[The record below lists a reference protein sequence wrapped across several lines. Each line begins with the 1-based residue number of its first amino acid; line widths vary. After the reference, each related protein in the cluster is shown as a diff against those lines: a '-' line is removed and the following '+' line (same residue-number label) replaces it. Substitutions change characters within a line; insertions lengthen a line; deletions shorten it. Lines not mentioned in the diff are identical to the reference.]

1 MKSSRRYA
9 SRGPA
14 HAYWRRVLDTWLVL
28 AGLHFIALA
37 MGLGGVWS
45 RSRAL
50 HDSLGNAGDP
60 GALRRVFA
68 GEAWWGAA
76 TILWLF
82 TGLWRLFGPAGKGTA
97 DYAMDPAF
105 DVKML
110 LFIAILAL
118 EVWPTKT
125 LVRWRLGRTE
135 PNVRDAGRIEAISYV
150 QCAVV
155 VAIVF
160 VATSTN
166 REFGAPAPTAPNA
179 HASTPDPRRV
189 VAAGE
194 VVTVAPS
201 GSDIVTDADLAVLEH
216 EVAMPLRGIDP
227 DSLRSNFDAPRAGGL
242 RRHEALDIMA
252 PRFTPILSAAK
263 GRVLKLFTS
272 VAGGLMVYAA
282 DSSERFILM
291 YAHLDHY
298 AAGLRDGISLERGQL
313 IGYVGSTGDASAN
326 APHLHFGILRSADV
340 KRWSKGKAIDPLPV
354 LRAADNAS
362 RRGYTAASCDSSSFL
377 ACR

>member
-1 MKSSRRYA
+1 M
-9 SRGPA
+9 
-14 HAYWRRVLDTWLVL
+14 LDTWLVL
-28 AGLHFIALA
+28 AGLHLLALG

-45 RSRAL
+45 RARAL
-50 HDSLGNAGDP
+50 HDSLDNAGDP
-60 GALRRVFA
+60 GALRRVFV

-76 TILWLF
+76 AILWLV
-82 TGLWRLFGPAGKGTA
+82 TGLWGLFGVGGRGASY
-97 DYAMDPAF
+97 YAVDPAF
-105 DVKML
+105 YVKMA
-110 LFIAILAL
+110 LFVFMLSL
-118 EVWPTKT
+118 EVWPMTT
-125 LVRWRLGRTE
+125 LVRWRFRRAE

-160 VATSTN
+160 AAASSG
-166 REFGAPAPTAPNA
+166 REDGAPAATASTTPTASAAPAATPAA
-179 HASTPDPRRV
+179 HHD
-189 VAAGE
+189 VAMGD
-194 VVTVAPS
+194 VGPVAPS
-201 GSDIVTDADLAVLEH
+201 GSEIVTDDDRALLAH
-216 EVAMPLRGIDP
+216 EIAMPLSGIDP

-252 PRFTPILSAAK
+252 PRFTPIHSAAN

-298 AAGLRDGISLERGQL
+298 APGLRNGARLERGQV
-313 IGYVGSTGDASAN
+313 IGYVGSTGNASAN
-326 APHLHFGILRSADV
+326 APHLHFAILRSADV

-354 LRAADNAS
+354 LRAAD
-362 RRGYTAASCDSSSFL
+362 R
-377 ACR
+377 